1 MMDALDELGYDEVKH
16 RFDRG
21 DYHDL
26 TEQKA
31 VRQWLRNQE
40 KEQQFLASCKR
51 ASISAALDAQRTAR
65 RANLIAFLALLAAV
79 IAAREDILVLI
90 SHALGYF
97 VH

>member
-1 MMDALDELGYDEVKH
+1 MDALDELGYDEIKH

-21 DYHDL
+21 DYHDP

-40 KEQQFLASCKR
+40 KEQEFFASCKR
-51 ASISAALDAQRTAR
+51 ASVSAALDAKRAAR
-65 RANLIAFLALLAAV
+65 RANLIAFLALLATV

-90 SHALGYF
+90 KQVLGYF
-97 VH
+97 GH